1 MHIDYLGATIL
12 MRTLFSVYTV
22 RICPSHIL
30 HVTTYLLNFYCSS
43 IIMLL
48 AQVCARVYMCVRK
61 LIIKVLAIFK
71 TFPGNRII
79 FFNLKVCQV
88 C

>member
-1 MHIDYLGATIL
+1 MHIDSLGATIL
-12 MRTLFSVYTV
+12 MCTLFSVYTV

-30 HVTTYLLNFYCSS
+30 HVTTYLLNFYCGS

-48 AQVCARVYMCVRK
+48 AQVYVRVCMCVRN
-61 LIIKVLAIFK
+61 LIIKILAIFK
-71 TFPGNRII
+71 TFPGNII
-79 FFNLKVCQV
+79 TFFNLSVCQV